1 MRLHSGRMVGSSEV
15 ILGLAGYFRGGPS
28 LGRNLRNC
36 QRQTSQ
42 KPTAPEWQ
50 RESAPA
56 SEMLLDKG
64 LHALVQFMPS
74 ALREEGSRAL

>member
-1 MRLHSGRMVGSSEV
+1 MHNFRIARRSGGIAEIVSVRLPE
-15 ILGLAGYFRGGPS
+15 
-28 LGRNLRNC
+28 
-36 QRQTSQ
+36 
-42 KPTAPEWQ
+42 PTAPEWQ

-56 SEMLLDKG
+56 SEMLLVEG